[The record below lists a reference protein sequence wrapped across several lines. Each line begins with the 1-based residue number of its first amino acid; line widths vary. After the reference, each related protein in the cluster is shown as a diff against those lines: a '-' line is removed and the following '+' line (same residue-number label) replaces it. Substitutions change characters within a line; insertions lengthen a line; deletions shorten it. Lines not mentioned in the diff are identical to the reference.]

1 MKASNDT
8 LINET
13 TLCQTTELIYL
24 AFTFKPQD
32 KRQIYSKHSA
42 GGKKKVKCSLSL
54 QRQKSE
60 V

>member
-42 GGKKKVKCSLSL
+42 GGKKKSQMFLESTTTEK
-54 QRQKSE
+54 
-60 V
+60 